1 MASGRWLAR
10 LILARARTAG
20 LAPAAGVPAWPQ
32 LGQAWQ
38 RRDVHALPSPDD
50 VQSRGSAALPSP
62 RQQAVAVQPVPEFAP
77 MPPAR
82 QDFLDGRVGRGG
94 PAELAHEGAAE
105 SVAAAA
111 PAAAPGGPASA
122 ANELELKLEL
132 LRSCGVP
139 EAELARMLAAG
150 ALQFRRVI
158 LRTSLASIRQSVDFL
173 AGLGIPRATMGKV
186 LLANQFIAS
195 SSVAGSLCPN
205 VEFLVAKTRLT
216 PRQVG
221 KMDEQIGSLLSKY
234 PVLLGLSI
242 ESMQRRIDYLQ
253 KAGLSLDRVAKLVKS
268 HPQIMGLSIQSNIE
282 PTFRFLEEE
291 CKVQRDKIQRILRW
305 PALLTYSVDDNLRKK
320 LEYFLSIGFEREEFG
335 SLVWQNP
342 IALGVSLEANLK
354 PKMTFLR
361 DVMGRDA
368 KEVMTCPLFLTY
380 SLDRVIEPRWR
391 RSLALGVHVPL
402 QLLVRPSESAFER
415 ALNKLASPK
424 LE

>member
-1 MASGRWLAR
+1 
-10 LILARARTAG
+10 
-20 LAPAAGVPAWPQ
+20 
-32 LGQAWQ
+32 
-38 RRDVHALPSPDD
+38 
-50 VQSRGSAALPSP
+50 
-62 RQQAVAVQPVPEFAP
+62 
-77 MPPAR
+77 
-82 QDFLDGRVGRGG
+82 
-94 PAELAHEGAAE
+94 
-105 SVAAAA
+105 
-111 PAAAPGGPASA
+111 
-122 ANELELKLEL
+122 
-132 LRSCGVP
+132 
-139 EAELARMLAAG
+139 MLAAG

-221 KMDEQIGSLLSKY
+221 KMDDQIGSLLSKY

-320 LEYFLSIGFEREEFG
+320 LEYFLSIGFQREEFG

-391 RSLALGVHVPL
+391 RSVALGVHVPL
-402 QLLVRPSESAFER
+402 QLLVRPSESAFEK
-415 ALNKLASPK
+415 ALNKLASSKP
-424 LE
+424 E